1 MTLWQ
6 SNLGFFWIRIM
17 SLWSFKQNEYQSQI
31 FFLFSFIYLWHLIF
45 QRTFLITIIKQLSS
59 IHNAI
64 NYIVIN
70 FARAEVSLL
79 TYSYF
84 YISVFIYY
92 KVLKLPH
99 AKAHWTIEVTH
110 STLTFGRLPTY
121 KENKK
126 TSPKLTFRTSSNN
139 SDQDKKDFL
148 L

>member
-1 MTLWQ
+1 M
-6 SNLGFFWIRIM
+6 
-17 SLWSFKQNEYQSQI
+17 K
-31 FFLFSFIYLWHLIF
+31 
-45 QRTFLITIIKQLSS
+45 FLITIIKQLSS

-148 L
+148 LQCDFVLRW